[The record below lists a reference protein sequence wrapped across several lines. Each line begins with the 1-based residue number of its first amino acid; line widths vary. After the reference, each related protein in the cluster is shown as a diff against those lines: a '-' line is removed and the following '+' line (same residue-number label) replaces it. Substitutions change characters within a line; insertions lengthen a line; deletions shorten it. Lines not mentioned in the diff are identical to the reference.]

1 MRSTFSNEAWG
12 LTGPPPLK
20 GGKMFAFLF
29 SKLGAYLVGG
39 LLIVALSGG
48 GYLYVKH
55 LRKVAGDAQAKAAA
69 AELKVQITQEALDAA
84 AKTKTAQVK
93 VRQKNVQNKQEID
106 QTVETDNLP
115 GVADLY
121 GKYGVRI
128 PQSDTPPSGAS
139 GNPRH

>member
-1 MRSTFSNEAWG
+1 
-12 LTGPPPLK
+12 
-20 GGKMFAFLF
+20 MFAFLF
-29 SKLGAYLVGG
+29 SKIGAYLVGG
-39 LLIVALSGG
+39 VFIVALAGG
-48 GYLYVKH
+48 GYLYIKH
-55 LRKVAGDAQAKAAA
+55 LRTVAADAQAKAAA

-84 AKTKTAQVK
+84 AKTKTAQAK

-128 PQSDTPPSGAS
+128 PKSDTPPSGAS
-139 GNPRH
+139 GSPGH